1 MRASRSLARRR
12 RRFSAIVSRIQSDR
26 PGVMAS
32 VRTKPILMGETWR
45 LALQALRANKFRTM
59 LTMLG
64 VIIGSAC
71 IVLVV
76 TVALTGKRYI
86 IVQIE
91 GVGANLVFGESI
103 PVQSRFER
111 LADEVT
117 PADLEAIKSG
127 VPQVVE
133 TAGTNDSP
141 MAMVVNGKSHPIHLV
156 GVTPGF
162 DRIRR
167 LLILRGRYFD
177 DDDLATRS
185 KVCVL
190 TEPLATALFPVEDP
204 VGKTIRVG
212 ELYFTVIGVFK
223 ERISTFG
230 QAEITSESILVPFSM
245 IKSFT
250 GTEYFRT
257 FYVQADRAEDVPGV
271 TKAVAAMLHS
281 RHRPSAKYSV
291 QNLNSILEA
300 AKMISVALTVL
311 LLLMAFIALTISGIG
326 IMNIMLVTVT
336 ERTHEIGI
344 RKAVGAS
351 RDTILHQFLMEALLI
366 SVAGGLLGIAIA
378 VTITAVIS
386 YSLTYFPEVGDLH
399 ISISWI
405 SVVIALVVSCSTGLI
420 FGYLPANRAAQL
432 QPTESLRYEK

>member
-1 MRASRSLARRR
+1 MDSTLN
-12 RRFSAIVSRIQSDR
+12 
-26 PGVMAS
+26 
-32 VRTKPILMGETWR
+32 KPLLIGETWR
-45 LALQALRANKFRTM
+45 LALQSLNANKFRTM
-59 LTMLG
+59 LTTLG

-91 GVGANLVFGESI
+91 GVGANLIFGESV

-117 PADLEAIKSG
+117 PADLEAIKRTL
-127 VPQVVE
+127 PQVAE

-141 MAMVVNGKSHPIHLV
+141 MTMVVNGKSHPIHLV

-167 LLILRGRYFD
+167 LLILHGRYFD

-185 KVCVL
+185 RVCVL
-190 TEPLATALFPVEDP
+190 TEPLAKALFPVEDP
-204 VGKTIRVG
+204 VGKIIRVG
-212 ELYFTVIGVFK
+212 ELYFTVIGIFK

-230 QAEITSESILVPFSM
+230 QAEITSESILVPFSL
-245 IKSFT
+245 IKDFT

-271 TKAVAAMLHS
+271 TTAVADILKS
-281 RHRPSAKYSV
+281 RHRPGAKYLV
-291 QNLNSILEA
+291 QNLSTILETVRT
-300 AKMISVALTVL
+300 ISIALTVL
-311 LLLMAFIALTISGIG
+311 LILMAFIALTISGIG

-366 SVAGGLLGIAIA
+366 SGTGGLIGIAIA
-378 VTITAVIS
+378 VTSTVLIS

-405 SVVIALVVSCSTGLI
+405 SVVIALIVSCSTGLV

-432 QPTESLRYEK
+432 QPTESLHYE

>member
-1 MRASRSLARRR
+1 
-12 RRFSAIVSRIQSDR
+12 
-26 PGVMAS
+26 MA
-32 VRTKPILMGETWR
+32 ETWR

-76 TVALTGKRYI
+76 TVALTGKHYI

-91 GVGANLVFGESI
+91 GVGANLIFGESI

-141 MAMVVNGKSHPIHLV
+141 MTMVVSGKTHPIHLV

-250 GTEYFRT
+250 GSEYFRT
-257 FYVQADRAEDVPGV
+257 FYVQAARAEDVPGV
-271 TKAVAAMLHS
+271 TKAVAGMLQS
-281 RHRPSAKYSV
+281 RHRPGAKYSV

-300 AKMISVALTVL
+300 VRVISIALTVL

>member
-1 MRASRSLARRR
+1 MA
-12 RRFSAIVSRIQSDR
+12 SDR
-26 PGVMAS
+26 N
-32 VRTKPILMGETWR
+32 KPILLGETWR
-45 LALQALRANKFRTM
+45 LALQALTANKFRTM

-91 GVGANLVFGESI
+91 GVGANLIFGESV

-117 PADLEAIKSG
+117 PADLEAIKQG

-133 TAGTNDSP
+133 TAGTHDSP
-141 MAMVVNGKSHPIHLV
+141 MTMVVNGKNHPIHLV

-167 LLILRGRYFD
+167 LAILRGRYFD
-177 DDDLATRS
+177 DDDLTTRT

-190 TEPLATALFPVEDP
+190 TEPLAAALFPVEDP

-212 ELYFTVIGVFK
+212 ELYFTVIGVFR
-223 ERISTFG
+223 ERVSTFG

-245 IKSFT
+245 IKSYT
-250 GTEYFRT
+250 GSEYFRT
-257 FYVQADRAEDVPGV
+257 FYVQAARAEDVAAV
-271 TKAVAAMLHS
+271 TAAVRGILQS
-281 RHRPSAKYSV
+281 RHRPGAKYSV
-291 QNLNSILEA
+291 QNLSSVLEA
-300 AKMISVALTVL
+300 ARMISIALTVL
-311 LLLMAFIALTISGIG
+311 LILMAFIALTISGIG

-351 RDTILHQFLMEALLI
+351 RDTILHQFLMEALMI
-366 SVAGGLLGIAIA
+366 SVAGGLVGIAIA
-378 VTITAVIS
+378 VTITALIS
-386 YSLTYFPEVGDLH
+386 YAVSYFPAAGDLH
-399 ISISWI
+399 FSTSWM
-405 SVVIALVVSCSTGLI
+405 SVVIALVVSCSTGI
-420 FGYLPANRAAQL
+420 VFGYLPANRAAQL
-432 QPTESLRYEK
+432 QPTESLRYE

>member
-1 MRASRSLARRR
+1 
-12 RRFSAIVSRIQSDR
+12 
-26 PGVMAS
+26 MAS

-190 TEPLATALFPVEDP
+190 TEPLATALFPIEDP
-204 VGKTIRVG
+204 VGKTLRVG

-271 TKAVAAMLHS
+271 TKAVAGMLQS
-281 RHRPSAKYSV
+281 RHRPGAKYSV

-300 AKMISVALTVL
+300 ARMISIALTVL

-366 SVAGGLLGIAIA
+366 SVAGGLVGIAIA

>member
-1 MRASRSLARRR
+1 MSLARQR

-141 MAMVVNGKSHPIHLV
+141 MTMVVNGKTHPIHLV

-177 DDDLATRS
+177 YDDLATRS

-257 FYVQADRAEDVPGV
+257 FYVQADRPEDVPGV
-271 TKAVAAMLHS
+271 TKAVAGMLQS
-281 RHRPSAKYSV
+281 RHRPGAKYSV

-300 AKMISVALTVL
+300 VRMISIALTVL

-378 VTITAVIS
+378 VTITAAIS

>member
-1 MRASRSLARRR
+1 MMAVRETLTV
-12 RRFSAIVSRIQSDR
+12 AID
-26 PGVMAS
+26 
-32 VRTKPILMGETWR
+32 
-45 LALQALRANKFRTM
+45 ALRANKMRAI
-59 LTMLG
+59 LTSLG

-257 FYVQADRAEDVPGV
+257 FYVQADRPEDVPGV
-271 TKAVAAMLHS
+271 TKAVAGMLQS
-281 RHRPSAKYSV
+281 RHRPGAKYSV

-300 AKMISVALTVL
+300 VRMISIALTVL